1 MASDLGEKTPGKER
15 RHKYQQ
21 KTHFEAKRMRPGR
34 AELPVHHS
42 EALWMATKA
51 PRATL
56 CGISTLPRAN
66 ATSPC
71 QVLGAKTRKFTP
83 LKHTHTHIYKEISTK
98 LEHKKATFTATQSHR
113 SWMVRGRGGSK
124 ISALR
129 VKKRSKQLG
138 LWRENLAALCFNLL
152 FRLSFYPLCFAKWI
166 KDTLR
171 SSFCIPLSSRSRG
184 FVANVTHRC
193 ISNVLKGYLEKK
205 YPLIGFTHPLP
216 ARLWK

>member
-83 LKHTHTHIYKEISTK
+83 LKHTHTHI
-98 LEHKKATFTATQSHR
+98 
-113 SWMVRGRGGSK
+113 
-124 ISALR
+124 
-129 VKKRSKQLG
+129 
-138 LWRENLAALCFNLL
+138 
-152 FRLSFYPLCFAKWI
+152 
-166 KDTLR
+166 
-171 SSFCIPLSSRSRG
+171 
-184 FVANVTHRC
+184 
-193 ISNVLKGYLEKK
+193 KK
-205 YPLIGFTHPLP
+205 YQQNWSIKRPHSQLHKAIKAGWYKTKQCVLCST
-216 ARLWK
+216 AATRSEAEVQVRSQLYVLRKEANNWDSGGKI